1 MKATTQEIL
10 VNLFQIIDRNCTNN
24 LRSAQSESIQ
34 KAILKKFFKASEV
47 VIEHKEDITLIRLK
61 SILSDSPDTEA
72 LIEIESSQLKSF
84 LCDCIKKDTQGI
96 TFYTNMLHYLT
107 TNKKA

>member
-10 VNLFQIIDRNCTNN
+10 VNLFQIIDHRCSDN
-24 LRSAQSESIQ
+24 LSSAQSESIQ

-47 VIEHKEDITLIRLK
+47 VIEHKDNLTTIRLK
-61 SILSDSPDTEA
+61 SILSDSPETQA
-72 LIEIESSQLKSF
+72 SIEIESTQLKSF

-96 TFYTNMLHYLT
+96 TFYSNMLYYLAT
-107 TNKKA
+107 KEQA